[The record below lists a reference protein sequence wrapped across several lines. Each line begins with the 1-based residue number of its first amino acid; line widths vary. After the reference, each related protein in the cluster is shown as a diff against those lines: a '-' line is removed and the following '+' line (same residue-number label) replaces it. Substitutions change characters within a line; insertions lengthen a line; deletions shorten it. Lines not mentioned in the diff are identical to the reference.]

1 MNSKAIYRINV
12 ESAER
17 EPVIGIFVA
26 DKTDVEILI
35 KEKVRIR
42 FSNGLRSFI
51 TKQDIELVTDD
62 EGAINIFYKYKMN
75 TGVNPFRERVD
86 WVKYSFAEQSMLFPT
101 DIFGQ
106 VNTNISV
113 KQLVNA
119 YAGRLDLDDED
130 ETEATVKTEPKVEE
144 EQDIWPWDL

>member
-1 MNSKAIYRINV
+1 MSSKAIYRINV

-17 EPVIGIFVA
+17 EPVIGIFIA
-26 DKTDVEILI
+26 DKSDVEILI

-51 TKQDIELVTDD
+51 TKQDIELITDD
-62 EGAINIFYKYKMN
+62 EAAINIFYKYKMN
-75 TGVNPFRERVD
+75 TGVNPFSERVD

-119 YAGRLDLDDED
+119 YAGRLNLDED
-130 ETEATVKTEPKVEE
+130 EATVKVEESKVEE